1 MESPLTGAEGATVP
15 ADAAAPEIRPYPG
28 LRPFREDESHLFF
41 GRESHR
47 RELLRRLVASR
58 FVAVVGTSGSG
69 KSSLVRAG
77 LFPDL
82 YSGYLP
88 RAGSD
93 WVVVETSPGNNP
105 VGRLAAQFTAAGW
118 PVSPDDLRTNSVQI
132 LETAAAHLEPDQ
144 HLLVLIDQFEELFR
158 LAARDEP
165 VADHDEKASF
175 VRLLLQAGGLAGAA
189 GDARVH
195 VVIAMRSEFLGRA
208 STFRGLPEAIDQGQ
222 YLIPRLSREELRKA
236 IVSPAHVASVEVE
249 EALVQRLLSELG
261 DGEDQLPVLQ
271 HALMRTWEICRD
283 AGKGALDHTSYED
296 SGGLEQAL
304 SNDAS
309 DVLDDAKR
317 TDPPDAGG
325 PGAEEVVSRVF
336 QALRATDVNGGQT
349 RRPTPVKDLCEIAG
363 CDRGRLERLIEP
375 FRRRSFLLPP
385 PGPALHD
392 ETLIDVSHEALLRRW
407 TTLRKWIEEDE
418 LHRRLYLRIATRAAD
433 EEGSASPDYF
443 AMPLLGLLEKFWKE
457 RQPTRAWAV
466 RHHPGFEAARAFLE
480 ASSEHQRHED
490 VKANRRVRLR
500 LAVAVLALIV
510 IVAGGFAFR
519 LYLSNARLDAQ
530 SRVLAGQV
538 IAARAANTTADTDLE
553 TRTQLAAESLRRQ
566 STPDA
571 QRLLLQSLFS
581 LAAPLQNLAWPQDGD
596 PAAPSSVAAAPSSVA
611 LSSDGRVLF
620 AADVNRLR
628 AFDAST
634 GTALFAVAPPAAGV
648 LTLLAGRHARRLVVF
663 SLDSVHILDARTGTE
678 LASLPVAGLRAGTL
692 SDDETT
698 AAFVTRTAQVFVC
711 HLSTNCSDMRV
722 VGTTAFSPQD
732 LALSADAAKLV
743 VQGEEDGANERS
755 FALYSTAPFAL
766 LKERVLPIAGT
777 SLALA
782 FDRDA
787 VWVCTPTRFASFE
800 TFGDDLA
807 PGVSERFPGEANRC
821 AISEQRVVAQ
831 HADQTL
837 RVWSDDGFQIGIAGG
852 PVPASAMVALGG
864 PHLAA
869 VGERLRVWRVSR
881 YGAVPSVTG
890 GGTLVGAGT
899 HVAQGTSRIL
909 VNLDSGQETTL
920 RVPELPSSWRLAA
933 VADSLQNAVFTNSN
947 VEVLIGKPRVLAY
960 VERDP
965 SGAYVQKWRAAIP
978 FVRGSGLGGFTSI
991 CGGRSGHP
999 VSPSPRG
1006 GAFSASLH
1014 PAPTRSSCWTYPTAR
1029 S

>member
-1 MESPLTGAEGATVP
+1 
-15 ADAAAPEIRPYPG
+15 
-28 LRPFREDESHLFF
+28 
-41 GRESHR
+41 
-47 RELLRRLVASR
+47 
-58 FVAVVGTSGSG
+58 
-69 KSSLVRAG
+69 
-77 LFPDL
+77 
-82 YSGYLP
+82 
-88 RAGSD
+88 
-93 WVVVETSPGNNP
+93 
-105 VGRLAAQFTAAGW
+105 
-118 PVSPDDLRTNSVQI
+118 
-132 LETAAAHLEPDQ
+132 
-144 HLLVLIDQFEELFR
+144 
-158 LAARDEP
+158 
-165 VADHDEKASF
+165 
-175 VRLLLQAGGLAGAA
+175 
-189 GDARVH
+189 
-195 VVIAMRSEFLGRA
+195 
-208 STFRGLPEAIDQGQ
+208 
-222 YLIPRLSREELRKA
+222 
-236 IVSPAHVASVEVE
+236 
-249 EALVQRLLSELG
+249 
-261 DGEDQLPVLQ
+261 
-271 HALMRTWEICRD
+271 
-283 AGKGALDHTSYED
+283 
-296 SGGLEQAL
+296 
-304 SNDAS
+304 
-309 DVLDDAKR
+309 
-317 TDPPDAGG
+317 
-325 PGAEEVVSRVF
+325 
-336 QALRATDVNGGQT
+336 
-349 RRPTPVKDLCEIAG
+349 
-363 CDRGRLERLIEP
+363 
-375 FRRRSFLLPP
+375 
-385 PGPALHD
+385 
-392 ETLIDVSHEALLRRW
+392 
-407 TTLRKWIEEDE
+407 
-418 LHRRLYLRIATRAAD
+418 
-433 EEGSASPDYF
+433 
-443 AMPLLGLLEKFWKE
+443 MPLLGLLEKFWKE

-933 VADSLQNAVFTNSN
+933 VADSLQNVVFTNSN

-978 FVRGSGLGGFTSI
+978 FVRGSGLGGVTSI
-991 CGGRSGHP
+991 VRRAFRSPSVTFAEGGRFLSVVTPGTDSIELLDLSNGKICTHAPGHQSGVRAGRHCGRGHTISGRAVGPIARPDMAVARRRPAGSLGSRLPEPGVRGRDDIQSRWEVPGGGRGATGQRVCRVGRAAGVEGPPLRLAGIGSAGKPDPHGAGDRIEVSRGFAGVADADAVRPEHSRVGSDHWRGNGARARARGIVVDGHHDGVHALGRDCIHRYAGGDRRAARLESLDPGGLRPP
-999 VSPSPRG
+999 VAQPDP
-1006 GAFSASLH
+1006 
-1014 PAPTRSSCWTYPTAR
+1014 
-1029 S
+1029 